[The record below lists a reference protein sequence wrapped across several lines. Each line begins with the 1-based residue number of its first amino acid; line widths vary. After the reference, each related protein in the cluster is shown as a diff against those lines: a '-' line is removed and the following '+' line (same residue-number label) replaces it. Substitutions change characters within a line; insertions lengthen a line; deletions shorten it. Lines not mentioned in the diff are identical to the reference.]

1 MLNLDLMNKT
11 VLITGAN
18 GGIGSAITKAFLEE
32 GAVVIAGYRG
42 NIQKLDTLKSEVP
55 NSLHSKIIPIQ
66 LDLNNLDQCKI
77 ELDNLISRI
86 ESIDILVNCAGT
98 AVEKPFLLSDFEELD
113 SQIQSNF
120 LAPVKLTQLVLKN
133 MLLKKKGCIV
143 NISSI
148 VSSRFGR
155 GIVVYSSA
163 KAAVDRFTKS
173 LALEVGR
180 KGIRVN
186 AVCPGM
192 IETKMTNMLQ
202 KNMPSELLKMS
213 PITRP
218 GQPFEIARAVLFLA
232 SENMSSYITGTTLVV
247 DGGLSI

>member
-1 MLNLDLMNKT
+1 MLNLELTNKV

-18 GGIGSAITKAFLEE
+18 GGIGSAIAKAFLEE
-32 GAVVIAGYRG
+32 GAIVLAGYRG
-42 NIQKLDTLKSEVP
+42 NIQKLNTLKIEVP
-55 NSLHSKIIPIQ
+55 EFLHANIIPLQI
-66 LDLNNLDQCKI
+66 DLNNLDLCKI
-77 ELDNLISRI
+77 EIDHVLTQVK
-86 ESIDILVNCAGT
+86 SIDILINCAGT
-98 AVEKPFLLSDFEELD
+98 AVEKPFLLSDFEEFD

-120 LAPVKLTQLVLKN
+120 LAPIKLTQMVLKT
-133 MLLKKKGCIV
+133 MLLKKKGCII

-148 VSSRFGR
+148 VGSRFGR

-163 KAAVDRFTKS
+163 KAAIDRFTKS
-173 LALEVGR
+173 LAMEVGR

-202 KNMPSELLKMS
+202 KNIPPDLLKMS
-213 PITRP
+213 PLSRP
-218 GQPFEIARAVLFLA
+218 GKPFEIARAVLFLA
-232 SENMSSYITGTTLVV
+232 SENMSSYITGTTLII

>member
-1 MLNLDLMNKT
+1 MLNLELINKV

-18 GGIGSAITKAFLEE
+18 GGIGSAIAQAFLEE
-32 GAVVIAGYRG
+32 GAIVLAGYRG
-42 NIQKLDTLKSEVP
+42 SIEKLNVLKNEVP
-55 NSLHSKIIPIQ
+55 ESMHSRIIPIH
-66 LDLNNLDQCKI
+66 LDLNHLDQCRK
-77 ELDNLISRI
+77 ELHQTMTRV
-86 ESIDILVNCAGT
+86 ETIDILVNCAGT
-98 AVEKPFLLSDFEELD
+98 AVEKPFLLSDFEEFD

-120 LAPVKLTQLVLKN
+120 LAPVKLTQLVLKT
-133 MLLKKKGCIV
+133 MLLKKKGCIINV
-143 NISSI
+143 SSI
-148 VSSRFGR
+148 VGSRFGR

-163 KAAVDRFTKS
+163 KAAVDRFTQS
-173 LALEVGR
+173 LAMEVGR

-202 KNMPSELLKMS
+202 KNMPPDLLKMS
-213 PITRP
+213 PLSRP
-218 GQPFEIARAVLFLA
+218 GKPFEIARAVLFLA

>member
-1 MLNLDLMNKT
+1 MNKT